1 LREDLYYR
9 VNVFS
14 VELPPLRDR
23 TEDIPALVQHFMAEF
38 SKGYSSTP
46 KITDGALSN
55 LLQYAWPGN
64 VRELRNVMERAMV
77 LSDGKL
83 LDVPHFPL
91 GTNAAKEILPSQD
104 NLSFDSQSLN
114 SAIETLE
121 AKMIAAA
128 LHNSDGNKTR
138 AARLLDISERSLWY
152 KVKKYHLE

>member
-1 LREDLYYR
+1 
-9 VNVFS
+9 
-14 VELPPLRDR
+14 
-23 TEDIPALVQHFMAEF
+23 
-38 SKGYSSTP
+38 
-46 KITDGALSN
+46 
-55 LLQYAWPGN
+55 
-64 VRELRNVMERAMV
+64 MV